1 MNNSI
6 MASEF
11 GLNKIEKAFLFSL
24 LVSVVT
30 IVAVGNIYWVCGK
43 FGIELAPGWYQ
54 DIVDFVSSGGTIVEA
69 FAAVAGC
76 LGRSCFGCFWSCKC
90 IIIF

>member
-30 IVAVGNIYWVCGK
+30 IVAVGNIY
-43 FGIELAPGWYQ
+43 
-54 DIVDFVSSGGTIVEA
+54 
-69 FAAVAGC
+69 
-76 LGRSCFGCFWSCKC
+76 
-90 IIIF
+90 

>member
-30 IVAVGNIYWVCGK
+30 IVAVGKSTG
-43 FGIELAPGWYQ
+43 
-54 DIVDFVSSGGTIVEA
+54 
-69 FAAVAGC
+69 FAEN
-76 LGRSCFGCFWSCKC
+76 SESN
-90 IIIF
+90 